1 MLSRRIFTGCAIC
14 AAFGLV
20 ADDASA
26 QPSGG
31 IKRTITARTDG
42 PAEGYETLQVIVDIE
57 PNVTLDWHT
66 YPGTEAGYALDG
78 VGELRVKGE
87 APRTMRSGFSWMT
100 APDTP
105 HMLKNGPQ
113 ATRLLVTFTVQ
124 KGKPL
129 ATPVP
134 APT

>member
-1 MLSRRIFTGCAIC
+1 
-14 AAFGLV
+14 
-20 ADDASA
+20 
-26 QPSGG
+26 
-31 IKRTITARTDG
+31 
-42 PAEGYETLQVIVDIE
+42 
-57 PNVTLDWHT
+57 
-66 YPGTEAGYALDG
+66 
-78 VGELRVKGE
+78 
-87 APRTMRSGFSWMT
+87 MRSGFSWMT